1 MKYPEYY
8 DNVKEIS
15 LTDPLADV
23 LGSLD
28 EGKVTFS
35 YLQIVKS
42 AGHSC
47 PTVAGAYL
55 ITRKALE
62 ALYGVETPVRGNIK
76 VEFKENIEEGVAGV
90 IANVISNITG
100 ATRITGFKG
109 LNGKFARHSLM
120 YFDKNINSSARFTRL
135 DTNKS
140 VDVFYDPSSVVPD
153 ANMMPIMQKIMIDTA
168 SIEEKKQ
175 FKLLWQKRVK
185 EILIDNCDNSDVI
198 KVVEV

>member
-62 ALYGVETPVRGNIK
+62 ALYGEETPVRGNIK

-153 ANMMPIMQKIMIDTA
+153 TNMMPIMQKIMIDTA

>member
-153 ANMMPIMQKIMIDTA
+153 TNMMPIMQKIMIDTA

-185 EILIDNCDNSDVI
+185 EILIDNCDNSNVI